1 MLLFD
6 RYMFIMFAANT
17 NLVCEIELKKNQVP
31 LRHYCVCS
39 YGVISRC
46 RRYTSVSLTK

>member
-17 NLVCEIELKKNQVP
+17 NLVCEIELK
-31 LRHYCVCS
+31 
-39 YGVISRC
+39 
-46 RRYTSVSLTK
+46 TKCH